1 MTDGS
6 EQAPAGWYNDPHS
19 PEQMRYFDG
28 EVWTNHFHQPGKL
41 PDVGSWLS
49 STFTVFAN
57 YWKGAAILGFIV
69 HLAASLVVWGGLW
82 FAVRDV
88 AIVNE
93 DLVNFSLAT
102 GLLIAVFVILGL
114 LLQGFG
120 WLAMSRYLH
129 RAHFQENP
137 TVIDAFTHA
146 LQRLPRYLSIMTVLV
161 LAMVVAGAL
170 LIGLT
175 AVVPPIGILLM
186 IVAIPFGIWA
196 AIKLAFVINAVAI
209 APVDVSAVRASAE
222 VSDGRFWSVFGR
234 LFLFTLLSL
243 IVVQIANATL
253 GRFGQIID
261 PEALALNVQVRNDS
275 VLVRDFEFTD
285 LLPSSGQFMIA
296 LVVSSVIQA
305 ASGLVATSAFVR
317 LYLDGGAPSEA
328 F

>member
-1 MTDGS
+1 VTDGS

-28 EVWTNHFHQPGKL
+28 EMWTDHFHQPGKL
-41 PDVGSWLS
+41 PDIGSWLS

-57 YWKGAAILGFIV
+57 YWKGAAILGFSV
-69 HLAASLVVWGGLW
+69 HLAGSLAVWGGLW
-82 FAVRDV
+82 FAVRDL

-93 DLVNFSLAT
+93 GLVNFSLAT
-102 GLLIAVFVILGL
+102 GLLIAVFVILAI

-137 TVIDAFTHA
+137 TVVDAFTHA
-146 LQRLPRYLSIMTVLV
+146 LQRLPRYLGIMTMLV
-161 LAMVVAGAL
+161 LAVVVAVAL
-170 LIGLT
+170 LI
-175 AVVPPIGILLM
+175 AVTVAVPSIGILL
-186 IVAIPFGIWA
+186 IVVAVPFGIWA
-196 AIKLAFVINAVAI
+196 AIKLAFVINVVAI

-222 VSDGRFWSVFGR
+222 VSAGRFWSVFGR

-243 IVVQIANATL
+243 IVVQIANVTL

-261 PEALALNVQVRNDS
+261 PDVLALNVQVRNDS
-275 VLVRDFEFTD
+275 VLVRDFELTD
-285 LLPSSGQFMIA
+285 LMPSSGQFMIA

-305 ASGLVATSAFVR
+305 ASGLVATSAVVR
-317 LYLDGGAPSEA
+317 LYLDSGGPSEV